1 MSKNS
6 KVLNLKDKISGNEMD
21 LSLCN
26 LTEVPVRELAFFT
39 KATVLDLSCNNI
51 TSLPPEFCNLTHLV
65 KVDLS
70 KNQLTCLPDDLGN
83 LTNLQHLDLYNN
95 KLTVLPVSFSQLR
108 GLKWLDLKDN
118 PLEPDLAK
126 AAGDCL
132 DEKQC
137 KQCSSK
143 VLQHMRGLQE
153 EVDRAREKR
162 LLREKELERKK
173 EVKQRER
180 EAREKEAR
188 KREKAE
194 EKEKRR
200 KEYNAQMAAT
210 AAREQ
215 QKKKNEEKKK
225 KNGQTA
231 ADKKVVE
238 SAPKPRRSLI
248 GLMFKLLLLLLLGL
262 AGVAAACR
270 LTDLQKE
277 AMCVPVNAAVDDG
290 LSWAREQE
298 VVVRQLVSNL
308 SSAAKEFLEST
319 QASKN

>member
-6 KVLNLKDKISGNEMD
+6 KVLNLKDKISGNEVD

-26 LTEVPVRELAFFT
+26 LAEVPVRELAFFT

-65 KVDLS
+65 KIDLS

-83 LTNLQHLDLYNN
+83 LSYLQHLDLYNN
-95 KLTVLPVSFSQLR
+95 KLTNLPVSFSQLR
-108 GLKWLDLKDN
+108 SLKWCDLKDN

-137 KQCSSK
+137 KQCAIK
-143 VLQHMRGLQE
+143 VLQHMRGIQD

-162 LLREKELERKK
+162 LLKEKEQERKK

-200 KEYNAQMAAT
+200 KEYNAQVAAT

-225 KNGQTA
+225 KNGQA

-248 GLMFKLLLLLLLGL
+248 GLVFKLLLLLCLGL

-270 LTDLQKE
+270 LTDLRKE
-277 AMCVPVNAAVDDG
+277 DMCVPVNVAVDDG
-290 LSWAREQE
+290 LSWAKEQE
-298 VVVRQLVSNL
+298 GVVRQLVSNL